1 MAHQWLFRDWSLQV
15 EVQIYL
21 RLNKCKFQNMCFVG
35 GRHNTEIQKGEAAA
49 QQFQNMCFVGGRH
62 NMEKG
67 EAAAQS
73 NHQC

>member
-1 MAHQWLFRDWSLQV
+1 
-15 EVQIYL
+15 
-21 RLNKCKFQNMCFVG
+21 MCFVG